1 MNQITRYCATTVAL
15 LTLALGPI
23 ASGDGAAT
31 YKVKAGDTACGIA
44 DRHSIPCARLIKKN
58 NLGSDA
64 VIFPGQVLR
73 LPDSALWNDSMPCQ
87 IRVVS
92 WVDVIVQGN
101 HLTDKKADFEKRVRH
116 VLRRDVPSL
125 SHEVKEYGALW
136 SEVSYD
142 EANEKFLNIDVG
154 QDERFIRRA
163 EVNCRVWSSESGGP
177 VAVYMSCELSG
188 WGNYD
193 PPTYDEFKLEGLSTS
208 AISALPSDAE
218 TMLSGLLSSVGK
230 RLIQYRKKDCPATLE

>member
-1 MNQITRYCATTVAL
+1 ML
-15 LTLALGPI
+15 LALVWGLT
-23 ASGDGAAT
+23 AEGDGSAT
-31 YKVKAGDTACGIA
+31 YKVRAGDTACGIA
-44 DRHSIPCARLIKKN
+44 ERHSIPCSRLIKKN
-58 NLGSDA
+58 DLGSDA

-92 WVDVIVQGN
+92 WVDVIVQGD
-101 HLTDKKADFEKRVRH
+101 HLIDKKTDFEKLVRS
-116 VLRRDVPSL
+116 VLRRDAPSL

-142 EANEKFLNIDVG
+142 EANEKFLDIDVG
-154 QDERFIRRA
+154 QDERFVRRA
-163 EVNCRVWSSESGGP
+163 EVNCRVWSSGSENS

-193 PPTYDEFKLEGLSTS
+193 PPTYDEFKQEALTAA
-208 AISALPSDAE
+208 AIATLPADAE
-218 TMLSGLLSSVGK
+218 MMLSGLLSSVSE
-230 RLIQYRKKDCPATLE
+230 RLIEYRKNDCPATLE

>member
-1 MNQITRYCATTVAL
+1 MNQITLYCTIAVTL
-15 LTLALGPI
+15 LTLVLGSS
-23 ASGDGAAT
+23 AGGDVTAT

-44 DRHSIPCARLIKKN
+44 ERYSIPCSRLIKKN

-64 VIFPGQVLR
+64 TIFPGQVLR

-101 HLTDKKADFEKRVRH
+101 RLTDKKADFEKLVRD

-125 SHEVKEYGALW
+125 SHEVKEYGTLW

-142 EANEKFLNIDVG
+142 EANEKFLDIDVG

-163 EVNCRVWSSESGGP
+163 EVNCRVWASGSDDP

-193 PPTYDEFKLEGLSTS
+193 PPTYNEFKLEVLSTAATS
-208 AISALPSDAE
+208 TLPSEVE
-218 TMLSGLLSSVGK
+218 TMLSGLLSSVSG
-230 RLIQYRKKDCPATLE
+230 RLLKYRKKDCPATLE

>member
-1 MNQITRYCATTVAL
+1 MNQITLCCSAVVIS
-15 LTLALGPI
+15 LTLIFGPT
-23 ASGDGAAT
+23 AAGDGVDT

-44 DRHSIPCARLIKKN
+44 ERHSIPCSRLIKKN
-58 NLGSDA
+58 NLGSNA

-101 HLTDKKADFEKRVRH
+101 HLADKKADFEKLVRN

-125 SHEVKEYGALW
+125 SHEAKEYGSLW

-142 EANEKFLNIDVG
+142 EANEKFLDIDVG
-154 QDERFIRRA
+154 QDERFVRRA
-163 EVNCRVWSSESGGP
+163 EVNCRVWSSGP
-177 VAVYMSCELSG
+177 EDLVAVYMSCELSG

-193 PPTYDEFKLEGLSTS
+193 PPTYDEFKLEALST
-208 AISALPSDAE
+208 AAALTLPSEAE
-218 TMLSGLLSSVGK
+218 TMLSSLLSSVGE
-230 RLIQYRKKDCPATLE
+230 RLLQYRKKDCPATLE